1 MELEMTKIARIAL
14 IANPLLQSRGEIAQA
29 NDWGEGC
36 AQLAVPPTS
45 SAARSK
51 KLYSLPSKVGCEA
64 LPAKVGCHQAAM
76 CHARHLHIISMSSFD
91 VLDIIT
97 YQFISFDI
105 LGSYLCS

>member
-1 MELEMTKIARIAL
+1 MPFPSPEVLARPRELACLQQTLTIFDRIYCSLGIHTVHSQVVYVHRYWLTMELEMTKIARIAL

-51 KLYSLPSKVGCEA
+51 IIF
-64 LPAKVGCHQAAM
+64 PAFQS
-76 CHARHLHIISMSSFD
+76 RL
-91 VLDIIT
+91 
-97 YQFISFDI
+97 
-105 LGSYLCS
+105 

>member
-1 MELEMTKIARIAL
+1 MEIASFAFTVHYEFTLYTARMYVHRYWLTMELEITKIARIAL

-51 KLYSLPSKVGCEA
+51 
-64 LPAKVGCHQAAM
+64 
-76 CHARHLHIISMSSFD
+76 
-91 VLDIIT
+91 
-97 YQFISFDI
+97 
-105 LGSYLCS
+105 